1 MEKTLESEEEF
12 TTTSK
17 DIVDPNYNPEPSE
30 PTRVRNIHKI
40 HMSTQKLVQRTK
52 CPSVKIDN
60 RG

>member
-12 TTTSK
+12 ATTSK

-40 HMSTQKLVQRTK
+40 HMSTQ
-52 CPSVKIDN
+52 
-60 RG
+60 